1 MIETRNFRRLQKRYV
16 KGIFLPFYRRV
27 QAHFPLSNSSVAAA
41 TGDYEGVPGQI
52 HHFNLMDSD
61 FDPDEDA
68 DDDEIAEIL
77 SSNPS
82 REKSNGSDKTKREFK
97 DWPRNPDGS
106 FKLAEDDWLSL
117 EKKS

>member
-1 MIETRNFRRLQKRYV
+1 
-16 KGIFLPFYRRV
+16 
-27 QAHFPLSNSSVAAA
+27 
-41 TGDYEGVPGQI
+41 
-52 HHFNLMDSD
+52 MDSD

-77 SSNPS
+77 SSNPT
-82 REKSNGSDKTKREFK
+82 KSNGEDKSKREFK

-106 FKLAEDDWLSL
+106 FKLAKDDWLSL